1 MKTAETM
8 RTVPDHGLLSENKRT
23 RNRGAMS
30 VLVSKLNNSQER
42 SKSNQR
48 TGSKL
53 PNKLRSFGTQDRP
66 IAKHFEAVA
75 LKSVARDSSNDT
87 LHRPDQAT
95 RVSKRTSELEHLYR
109 PNKMVA
115 AALATDIGRYDER
128 PKAKHFGVLSI
139 STKPSTSNQRSRKKA
154 LILNSNLTKRFE
166 STSDVRVNTPPS

>member
-8 RTVPDHGLLSENKRT
+8 RTVPDQGLLSENKRT

-30 VLVSKLNNSQER
+30 VLVSKLNISQER
-42 SKSNQR
+42 YKSNQR

-66 IAKHFEAVA
+66 MTKHFEAVA

-95 RVSKRTSELEHLYR
+95 KV
-109 PNKMVA
+109 
-115 AALATDIGRYDER
+115 
-128 PKAKHFGVLSI
+128 
-139 STKPSTSNQRSRKKA
+139 
-154 LILNSNLTKRFE
+154 
-166 STSDVRVNTPPS
+166 